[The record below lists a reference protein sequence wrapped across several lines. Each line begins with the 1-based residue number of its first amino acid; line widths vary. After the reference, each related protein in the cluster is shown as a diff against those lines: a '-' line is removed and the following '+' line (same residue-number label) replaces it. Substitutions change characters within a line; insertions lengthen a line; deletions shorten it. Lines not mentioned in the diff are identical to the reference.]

1 VKITETKEG
10 SILEVFVKPKSK
22 EFRVVVEGDEVE
34 VYCKEEPAKGKVNK
48 ELVKK
53 FSRLFHKEVSLISGF
68 TSKQKRLLIRNTEK
82 SEVEKVL
89 LTLSSEA

>member
-34 VYCKEEPAKGKVNK
+34 VYCKEEPVKGKVNK